1 MKILPPSCI
10 HFLIKEE
17 MYLHSSHSLK
27 LIRYLVA
34 YVFIISGLMKL
45 LDNEL
50 SNYFISLA
58 LPFPTYTLYIIIFL
72 EISCGISILLNKKV
86 RHAVIPLIIIMISA
100 ILITKVP
107 SLHLG
112 VLQFGF
118 NARLDIVMLVLL
130 FILYSRSRI

>member
-1 MKILPPSCI
+1 
-10 HFLIKEE
+10 

-50 SNYFISLA
+50 SNHFISLG
-58 LPFPTYTLYIIIFL
+58 LPFPNYTLYLIIFL

-86 RHAVIPLIIIMISA
+86 RHAAIPLITIMIGA
-100 ILITKVP
+100 ILMTKVP

-112 VLQFGF
+112 LLQFAF

-130 FILYSRSRI
+130 FILYSRSSI